1 LAYATVCTD
10 AGLPE
15 EWEGVQ
21 WTCAE
26 ARAFAESQI
35 TNFLSGTFDCE
46 FEIVEKLRED
56 RTGLEVFDSVL
67 NQYVPLPDA
76 FVKRDWIGC
85 CNQGAAPP

>member
-10 AGLPE
+10 PGLPE
-15 EWEGVQ
+15 EWEGVNSP
-21 WTCAE
+21 CAE
-26 ARAFAESQI
+26 RRAFAEAAI

-56 RTGLEVFDSVL
+56 RAGLTYFDPDLGQS
-67 NQYVPLPDA
+67 VPLPDA

-85 CNQGAAPP
+85 CKQEDAPP